1 MPRDEPRSSFVR
13 IVKED
18 KKVRVY
24 FIFTTILSVTFMM
37 FLPGLSKSVGS
48 GNVDGW
54 EVGSEYDRLY
64 NPKERDQIKG
74 DIVKFVRVIPLPGM
88 APGTALI
95 LDEGDG
101 NKVVVHVGPESFS
114 PKRELGLKR
123 GDWVKIK
130 GAWADI
136 GDETVFIAAK
146 IKKDNGYS
154 YKVRLTS
161 DGTPFW
167 TLSEEQLV
175 YERQNQ

>member
-1 MPRDEPRSSFVR
+1 MLRMNIFKSFWLLLV
-13 IVKED
+13 ISTVFQFSLASAKNGD
-18 KKVRVY
+18 
-24 FIFTTILSVTFMM
+24 L
-37 FLPGLSKSVGS
+37 
-48 GNVDGW
+48 NGW
-54 EVGSEYDRLY
+54 EIGSEYNQLY

-74 DIVKFVRVIPLPGM
+74 DIVKFIAVIPLPGM

-101 NKVVVHVGPESFS
+101 NRVVVHIGPESFS
-114 PKRELGLKR
+114 PKRTLGFKR
-123 GDWVKIK
+123 GDWVKIR
-130 GAWADI
+130 GVWTDI
-136 GDETVFIAAK
+136 GDDTVFVAAK

-167 TLSEEQLV
+167 TMSAEQLA

>member
-1 MPRDEPRSSFVR
+1 MLRTYVVKSFWLLFAIATV
-13 IVKED
+13 
-18 KKVRVY
+18 
-24 FIFTTILSVTFMM
+24 FQLS
-37 FLPGLSKSVGS
+37 LASAKNGDL
-48 GNVDGW
+48 DGW
-54 EVGSEYDRLY
+54 EIDSEYNQLY

-74 DIVKFVRVIPLPGM
+74 DIVKFIIVIPLPGM

-95 LDEGDG
+95 VDEGDG
-101 NKVVVHVGPESFS
+101 NKVVVHIGPESFS
-114 PKRELGLKR
+114 PKRTLGFKR

-130 GAWADI
+130 GVWTDI
-136 GDETVFIAAK
+136 GDDTVFVAAK

-167 TLSEEQLV
+167 TMSAEQLA